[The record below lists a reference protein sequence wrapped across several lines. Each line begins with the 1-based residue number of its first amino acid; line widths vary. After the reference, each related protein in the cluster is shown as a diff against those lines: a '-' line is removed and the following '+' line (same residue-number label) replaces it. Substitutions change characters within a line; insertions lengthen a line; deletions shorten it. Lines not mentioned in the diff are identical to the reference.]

1 MTSLLG
7 GLTPQNFLTRH
18 WHKTPLLARAAIPG
32 FLGFLTPA
40 EIKTLATRADVQ
52 SRLVIRTGKR
62 FEMRHGPFRPIDF
75 KSLPDRDWTV
85 LVQELN
91 HWVPDGADLL
101 NQFNFAPHARLDDLM
116 VSYAVPGGGVGPH
129 FDSYDVF
136 LLQGFGERRW
146 SIAKTRDLE
155 LIPNSDLKI
164 LKRFKPQSTWDLDA
178 GDLLYLPPQYAHD
191 GVALSEC
198 FTYSIGFRAPTHQ
211 EWVDN
216 FLDYLRDSLVVK
228 GRYADPD
235 LALQS
240 HPAEL
245 SDQLL
250 KKIRDI
256 MQSVRWNDAN
266 IRSCVGRNLSEP
278 KNHIFFEPPEKPL
291 TKARFM
297 AKAYEKGLRLNP
309 RSRLLFRGNLLF
321 INGEEILFKGE
332 TRRILIQLA
341 NNSQLSAGGN
351 LAAAADL
358 LYAWYLEGW
367 LN

>member
-1 MTSLLG
+1 MTSPLG
-7 GLTPQNFLTRH
+7 TLTPQQFLTRH
-18 WHKTPLLARAAIPG
+18 WHKAPLLTRAAIPG

-40 EIKTLATRADVQ
+40 EIKKLATRADVQ
-52 SRLVIRTGKR
+52 SRLIMRHGQR
-62 FEMRHGPFRPIDF
+62 FELHHGPFRPIDF

-91 HWVPDGADLL
+91 HWIPEGADLL
-101 NQFNFAPHARLDDLM
+101 NQFNFAPHTRLDDLM

-155 LIPNSDLKI
+155 LIPDSDLKI
-164 LKRFKPQSTWDLDA
+164 LKHFKPQSTWNLDA
-178 GDLLYLPPQYAHD
+178 GDMLYLPPQYAHD

-216 FLDYLRDSLVVK
+216 FLDYLRDSLTVK

-245 SDQLL
+245 SADLL
-250 KKIRDI
+250 KQVGGIL
-256 MQSVRWNDAN
+256 QSVCWNDAD
-266 IRSCVGRNLSEP
+266 ILSCIGRNLSEP
-278 KNHIFFEPPEKPL
+278 KNHIFFERPDKPL
-291 TKARFM
+291 TKARFISQ
-297 AKAYEKGLRLNP
+297 ARQRGLRLNP
-309 RSRLLFRGNLLF
+309 RSRLLFRGNSLF
-321 INGEEILFKGE
+321 VNGEEISFKG
-332 TRRILIQLA
+332 RARAILIQLA
-341 NNSQLSAGGN
+341 DNNQLSAGCD
-351 LAAAADL
+351 LSAAADL

-367 LN
+367 LD